1 MYAIVI
7 TATLARFNNHRMLE
21 RQTRLQKK
29 HDRCRI
35 NKLPLWQRP
44 CNRVF
49 FLFYASIP
57 AAPPRSDAPLIIV
70 ERSPTG
76 IAKGKSTE
84 ASMMAKKIHQPA
96 MHVTK
101 EQAPPA

>member
-1 MYAIVI
+1 
-7 TATLARFNNHRMLE
+7 
-21 RQTRLQKK
+21 
-29 HDRCRI
+29 
-35 NKLPLWQRP
+35 
-44 CNRVF
+44 VF